1 MDKIRKKAAVLAISL
16 TTLFAGNPLMAESLP
31 CVIEPTATVEL
42 GSPVTGILDA
52 VSVERG
58 DAVKKGQIVARLA
71 ADVERKT
78 VDLAALR
85 VNDVSEIQSAVAA
98 AEHARREKNRAVLLF
113 RKKLISKQDLDKAV
127 TEEILARTQLEQA
140 RENLSQSKQELKLAR
155 AKLNQRILRSPIDG
169 IVTERYLSPGNRIQ
183 DQPIVRIA
191 KVDPLRVEVIAPAKY
206 FNRFEKGQQVDV
218 TPELPGF
225 EAKKARIIII
235 DKTLDAASNTFRIT
249 LELDNPDQRIP
260 AGARCTVDM
269 GDGAKGDASAE

>member
-1 MDKIRKKAAVLAISL
+1 MDTRGKSFTVLVIALIAAWG
-16 TTLFAGNPLMAESLP
+16 GNPAWAESLP

-52 VSVERG
+52 VPVERG

-71 ADVERKT
+71 AEVERKT

-98 AEHARREKNRAVLLF
+98 AEHAKREKNRAVLLF

-127 TEEILARTQLEQA
+127 TEEILARTQLDQA

-155 AKLNQRILRSPIDG
+155 ARLNQRILRSPIDG

-183 DQPIVRIA
+183 DQPILRIA

-206 FNRFEKGQQVDV
+206 FNRFEEGEKVEV
-218 TPELPGF
+218 TPELPGL
-225 EAKKARIIII
+225 EPKEARIIII
-235 DKTLDAASNTFRIT
+235 DKTLDAASNTFRVT

-260 AGARCTVDM
+260 AGARCRVDM
-269 GDGAKGDASAE
+269 GDQTGSE